1 MTQILQWNVRSL
13 RSRRSELLLLLDSH
27 DFFCLC
33 LQETRTN
40 IETFT
45 KIKNFQH
52 YFSNQGPTLHGG
64 AAIFIKNNIP
74 HNYIELNTNLHAV
87 AINIQ
92 LDRKYTIC
100 SIYLPP
106 TVPFPEHEII
116 QLLSQLPKPFIILG
130 DLNARHMAWGDTAI
144 SPRGNVLFNL
154 LESQDISFLNNGDP
168 TYHHFATNSF
178 SMIDLSL
185 CSPQVILKFNW
196 ETHNSLCGSDHFPIL
211 LTLYNSFSTSLSSS
225 KWCFKR
231 ANWMEY
237 SKYIDKKLCQTSDS
251 NEMQSI
257 NKISENIIIAANK
270 FIPKSSQHENKQTKC
285 WWNKQCSIAINNKR
299 HAYNTWRRSGS
310 PIDHLIFKRMR
321 AISRRIICDAKNS
334 SWRKYISTIS
344 SQTSSQKVWQKIR
357 TLSNKKTPLKA
368 ISLQIP
374 SSLGTIVYDQ
384 KEVSNLIG
392 QSFSYTSSTKHYSR
406 AFQRQ
411 LCRNQAITQINNNI
425 NEEYNKKF
433 TLTELQN
440 SLKLCN
446 DTSPGPDGIHYSM
459 IKHLST
465 ESLNYLLNAYNQLWI
480 NHEIP
485 ESWTH
490 ATVIPILKQ
499 GKSPMLIDHYRPIA
513 LTNCLCKLFERL
525 VNVRLAYY
533 LETNNKITPYQ
544 FGFRQ
549 HHSTI
554 DALNYLTTNIQNA
567 FAKNEHVVAIFFDLE
582 KAFDTTWRQGLIN
595 NLLNMGLTGNI
606 VYFLKNFLLNR
617 SFKVKI
623 GNIFSDTYPLDQ
635 GIPQGSVL
643 SGILFII
650 AIQNIIKCFGSSVK
664 YALYADDLVIF
675 CSSTR
680 LQLAIR
686 MLQNAVHKLELW
698 CATTG
703 FKFSSTKTKIIHFCR
718 KRKCNISPLIY
729 LNGNPIPVTSTI
741 KYLGLILDSRLN
753 WKSHINLTKANCYKT
768 MNIMR
773 CVSHLRW
780 GADRTTLLRLYISL
794 IRSKLDYG
802 SQIYGSAS
810 EALLNQ
816 LDPIQNMGIRL
827 SIGAFRTSPINSLHA
842 ESSLMTLE
850 FRRIE
855 LCFRYFLRL
864 LTSPA
869 PFSAYILENNT
880 PLLYEKNPKLSK
892 PFGIRYKELVSITD
906 IHFQTINYPKI
917 KIAPWEIPK
926 INFCSH
932 LLKINKST
940 LPNTLIRN
948 TFLSHIEIH
957 KNATAI
963 YTDGSKTDNYVSAA
977 FVCKSSNYSI
987 NKRISNDASIYTA
1000 ELTAIL
1006 LALKFIKS
1014 HNNTEFVIHA
1024 DSRCALE
1031 AINNCQIKNPIIY
1044 QIIKLIIQIN
1054 SSFKTIYFCWVPA
1067 HVSIIGNELA
1077 DAAAKSSNNLTISDS
1092 RIPATDYNCHI
1103 KKLLTACWQVYWT
1116 EEVESSNKLKYVK
1129 PLVTPWKRATLPSRQ
1144 QEIILAR
1151 LRIGHTR
1158 ITHGYLMSRENQP
1171 TSKPKCPTCNTE
1183 ISVEHILLKCK
1194 KYHQHRQHYFPS
1206 LNNHSKLT
1214 EMLTE
1219 SEKFDSTILMKF
1231 LKEINIYDN
1240 I

>member
-1 MTQILQWNVRSL
+1 MTQILQWNVRGL

-52 YFSNQGPTLHGG
+52 YFSNQGPTFHGG
-64 AAIFIKNNIP
+64 AAIFIKNNIL
-74 HNYIELNTNLHAV
+74 HNYIKLNTNLHAV
-87 AINIQ
+87 AININIQ

-106 TVPFPEHEII
+106 TVPFPEHEMI

-130 DLNARHMAWGDTAI
+130 NLNARHMAWGSTTI
-144 SPRGNVLFNL
+144 SPRGNVLVNL

-178 SMIDLSL
+178 SMIDLSF
-185 CSPQVILKFNW
+185 CSPQIILKFNW
-196 ETHNSLCGSDHFPIL
+196 ETHNSLCG
-211 LTLYNSFSTSLSSS
+211 
-225 KWCFKR
+225 K
-231 ANWMEY
+231 Y

-251 NEMQSI
+251 NGTQSI
-257 NKISENIIIAANK
+257 NKISENIITAANK
-270 FIPKSSQHENKQTKC
+270 FILKSSQHEKKQTKC

-357 TLSNKKTPLKA
+357 TLSNNKPPLKA

-392 QSFSYTSSTKHYSR
+392 QSFSHTSSTKHYSRPR

-411 LCRNQAITQINNNI
+411 LCRNQAIIQINNSI
-425 NEEYNKKF
+425 NEEYNRKF

-485 ESWTH
+485 ESWTD
-490 ATVIPILKQ
+490 ATVIHILKP

-544 FGFRQ
+544 FEFRQ

-554 DALNYLTTNIQNA
+554 DALNYLTTNIPNA

-606 VYFLKNFLLNR
+606 VYFLKNFLLNH

-635 GIPQGSVL
+635 GNPQ
-643 SGILFII
+643 
-650 AIQNIIKCFGSSVK
+650 
-664 YALYADDLVIF
+664 DDLVIF
-675 CSSTR
+675 CSSSR
-680 LQLAIR
+680 LQLAIH
-686 MLQNAVHKLELW
+686 MLQNAVYKLELW

-729 LNGNPIPVTSTI
+729 LNRNPIPVTSTI

-768 MNIMR
+768 MNIMQ

-869 PFSAYILENNT
+869 PFSVYILENNT
-880 PLLYEKNPKLSK
+880 PLLYEKNPKT
-892 PFGIRYKELVSITD
+892 I
-906 IHFQTINYPKI
+906 QTIWN
-917 KIAPWEIPK
+917 
-926 INFCSH
+926 
-932 LLKINKST
+932 
-940 LPNTLIRN
+940 
-948 TFLSHIEIH
+948 
-957 KNATAI
+957 
-963 YTDGSKTDNYVSAA
+963 
-977 FVCKSSNYSI
+977 
-987 NKRISNDASIYTA
+987 
-1000 ELTAIL
+1000 
-1006 LALKFIKS
+1006 
-1014 HNNTEFVIHA
+1014 
-1024 DSRCALE
+1024 
-1031 AINNCQIKNPIIY
+1031 
-1044 QIIKLIIQIN
+1044 
-1054 SSFKTIYFCWVPA
+1054 
-1067 HVSIIGNELA
+1067 
-1077 DAAAKSSNNLTISDS
+1077 
-1092 RIPATDYNCHI
+1092 
-1103 KKLLTACWQVYWT
+1103 
-1116 EEVESSNKLKYVK
+1116 
-1129 PLVTPWKRATLPSRQ
+1129 
-1144 QEIILAR
+1144 
-1151 LRIGHTR
+1151 
-1158 ITHGYLMSRENQP
+1158 
-1171 TSKPKCPTCNTE
+1171 
-1183 ISVEHILLKCK
+1183 
-1194 KYHQHRQHYFPS
+1194 
-1206 LNNHSKLT
+1206 
-1214 EMLTE
+1214 
-1219 SEKFDSTILMKF
+1219 
-1231 LKEINIYDN
+1231 
-1240 I
+1240 